1 MGLDMVD
8 EGWWKRILGG
18 RNGISQGYTGKS
30 LSVISERKHFVDF
43 AVPEGCFWGFEEGR
57 RSSWRIPRSGVGEE
71 TLRNSRTCRNS

>member
-1 MGLDMVD
+1 MSIDMVD

-43 AVPEGCFWGFEEGR
+43 AVREVCFWGFEEGR
-57 RSSWRIPRSGVGEE
+57 RSSWRIPRSEE

>member
-1 MGLDMVD
+1 MRIDMVD

-43 AVPEGCFWGFEEGR
+43 AVREVCFWGFEEVGEVLGEFRGR
-57 RSSWRIPRSGVGEE
+57 RS
-71 TLRNSRTCRNS
+71 L